1 MSFRSLG
8 ERRGIWRCVTPH
20 RPRFL
25 FAPLIRMTGVSQ
37 WARFGILAVRQLRS
51 PFRSFGGR
59 RGISGV
65 PKKAFGL
72 PGMTW
77 NADPVGAF

>member
-25 FAPLIRMTGVSQ
+25 FARLIRMTGVSQ
-37 WARFGILAVRQLRS
+37 WARFGILAVRQLRL
-51 PFRSFGGR
+51 SFQAQ
-59 RGISGV
+59 RGILGAL
-65 PKKAFGL
+65 KKAFGL
-72 PGMTW
+72 PGMTG